1 MKAILIIVLGVGLSV
16 YGLYYYL
23 TRYTD
28 TLKPI
33 LPTVFFEPAE
43 NSQVIA
49 IDFNACPPSRGTV
62 SGDFGS
68 VKVELY
74 SQGTE
79 TCLINYGSPAK
90 EGKPWT
96 RCLVPRS
103 LDKKLF
109 NKTYEGVD
117 FSEISK
123 YCKQI

>member
-1 MKAILIIVLGVGLSV
+1 MF
-16 YGLYYYL
+16 
-23 TRYTD
+23 
-28 TLKPI
+28 KPI

-49 IDFNACPPSRGTV
+49 IDFKSCSPSKGTV

-74 SQGTE
+74 SQGIE
-79 TCLINYGSPAK
+79 TCLLNYSSLAK
-90 EGKPWT
+90 GGKPWT
-96 RCLVPRS
+96 RCLVPRN
-103 LDKKLF
+103 LDKKIF
-109 NKTYEGVD
+109 KKTFEKVD